1 MEELRDLKPG
11 EVQFLSSYKPS
22 LLPGDYRVDV
32 NQIVLSPLKE
42 SRKLETE
49 KKFTVVGPSRY
60 HLPAGSIQAVY
71 PAEGDS
77 VPSKTLPQVT
87 LSDAHLPWELNPDQ
101 GNVIANEHV
110 NGSLIPWIGLLVFT
124 DDELKTLPQIS
135 PQPEVNPT
143 LSVRLSKAQ
152 LKELEPS
159 SAQVPLTNDELDNN
173 AEETMDVIFVNSDA
187 FRAYFSAQM
196 DDNKSEAE
204 PAIARYS
211 YLSHIRRSRST
222 KAQDPTTS
230 AFSIA
235 LGHRAGPLE
244 FQSTKTVTAYAHLV
258 SLMAVS
264 DLKFPEQG
272 SPDLTALV
280 SLYSWTFSWIP
291 GDDAG
296 VEMAIQDL
304 SDNVRPLK
312 RVSEQ
317 PVADEWL
324 KRRLE
329 AGYTL
334 VKHRLQTGEQTVSLF
349 RGPFIPQQPSGH
361 ELDNAE
367 ASGHG
372 SGLQIIDRS
381 TGIIDITYSTAW
393 SLGRSLAIENSSF
406 TTALSALRARVTILY
421 RESSSSALMDGNTG
435 SISQKTV
442 PDWYQKLQQL
452 AKDTG
457 EPTQVSASEV
467 GSRWKRARNKL
478 DDSKLET
485 TMPGANPD
493 SGLEAVRKFL
503 QEEINILVE
512 DKDWYARELVEPTQ
526 EGLYIAKVLDFVYN
540 QLLTLR
546 SVPHNYMF
554 PEPDILD
561 TEAVLTFYVD
571 PLWVDTLIDGALSI
585 GSHSTVD
592 EDFIR
597 HEIKRAINSYLSQ
610 VEVRYKHPRVPR
622 WGAIICGR
630 ILSVFGDARIRTGS
644 SVAASPQLLVNT
656 KLHDKALLLVLNCRP
671 SDLAEG
677 LTISQPPHQQMFAVG
692 TVLTKESIRI
702 DPAAATKND
711 RQRHQAKMNSI
722 TAYPGSGPRVFNFET
737 RCSIPSGVIKEYMKQ
752 VATLGVDYLE
762 TGSSA
767 LLSFALGDKLQELT
781 IRPTQAQADLGREK
795 QLEPFQL
802 SIKTRHGSV
811 DDFGLK
817 SGQSLLLSSGSIHL
831 GFRAQNEDLTFA
843 SVAATEQREMSE
855 VVPYH
860 TKTAVLGVSGTAQKS
875 SLTSSCRVLRQ
886 QVMSNGTR
894 LIDLTVILSADKP
907 DNIYVG
913 NLRGIKVKLP
923 LVSLMDPSSKAIP
936 TVALFGSGSARWVY
950 GCAYA
955 AGEIPTFV
963 IQVRPRTKGII
974 ETVGFGLLVSGV
986 AVSDKVS
993 DDAAITIEEEYEG
1006 DGAALVTMSKGWYKD
1021 DGFDI
1026 RDKPYIYVE
1035 PPKEKKISVLDAVC
1049 TAVQYASGFR
1059 TNPTSQPS
1067 RRFAYYNAR
1076 ALPIMDVYNSST
1088 KWPNQVYHD
1097 SLKIREASRAITV
1110 YGVSDEKD
1118 FPWVVQDFS
1127 YAESAVLGVNERP
1140 NTDSCEEAAKGPVF
1154 EPYRLDSYQPKAMEA
1169 MDELKLRAL
1178 GTSTLARVRLCL
1190 AEEYPVIF
1198 AFHFF
1203 WETFKTFGPAQSGD
1217 GGYPTIDK
1225 IPADRRFVGPRLD
1238 KGFDVQ
1244 VGLIVGL
1251 DHRKRRILIRSTIED
1266 VDYFW
1271 MPYEWI
1277 IDVHA
1282 TKSFW
1287 IIRNTGR
1294 KLSPPAMD
1302 SIKTHDWCQK
1312 WDTLSPWVLKPIEK
1326 SATVSMAP
1334 NSSISVISREE
1345 EVLDMFWISE
1355 QGTIERVFY
1364 NGRYKWERHTIT
1376 PKSEN
1381 MKPFPGAI
1389 ASVSVGKQKLDLFWM
1404 TASGAI
1410 CKASTEVNV
1419 DSEPAFWAQRIVVG
1433 DGTAEPRAGLAAT
1446 VAFNGW
1452 LHEEVDI
1459 SVYCVGPDGSIKHI
1473 RTTRDRQG
1481 HDKVTTIAP
1490 AGSSYS
1496 YTNLSAVAN
1505 YITDRSMLHWTEVIV
1520 WVTPDGSIDG
1530 KKHVLGHDWF
1540 DLWGSRGE
1548 PGLVWLNSRISAVL
1562 NYRLG
1567 SLKVY
1572 YVHNE
1577 EKICYDYAVI
1587 SVQDNEPYKDHC
1599 EVDAIGEQE
1608 SKVRRDSDIKALSI
1622 RSEEKSKEMVL
1633 WQDEHGRLI
1642 MEYNAAIVQLSTD
1655 RGVRRGSPIGI
1666 ALCSGIPVIGMK
1678 TGDGVISAGYW
1689 GVLPEGEDGS

>member
-22 LLPGDYRVDV
+22 LLPGDYRVDI
-32 NQIVLSPLKE
+32 NQTVLSPSEKE
-42 SRKLETE
+42 SRTLKTE

-60 HLPAGSIQAVY
+60 HLPAGSIQVVY

-77 VPSKTLPQVT
+77 VPSKTLPHVT
-87 LSDAHLPWELNPDQ
+87 LSDAHLPWELNPDK

-124 DDELKTLPQIS
+124 DDELKTLPPIS
-135 PQPEVNPT
+135 PQPEVSST
-143 LSVRLSKAQ
+143 LSVRLGKAQ
-152 LKELEPS
+152 LKVLKPS
-159 SAQVPLTNDELDNN
+159 STQVPLTNDELDDS
-173 AEETMDVIFVNSDA
+173 AEEKMDVIFINSDA

-196 DDNKSEAE
+196 DDNKSETE

-230 AFSIA
+230 TFSIA
-235 LGHRAGPLE
+235 LGHRSGPLE

-258 SLMAVS
+258 SLMGVS
-264 DLKFPEQG
+264 DLKFPERG

-280 SLYSWTFSWIP
+280 SLYSWTFSWIA

-296 VEMAIQDL
+296 VEKAIKDL

-312 RVSEQ
+312 RVFEQ
-317 PVADEWL
+317 PVADDWL

-334 VKHRLQTGEQTVSLF
+334 VKHRLQTGEQTFSLF
-349 RGPFIPQQPSGH
+349 RGPFIPQQPSGS
-361 ELDNAE
+361 ELGNAE

-381 TGIIDITYSTAW
+381 TGIIDITYSAAW

-406 TTALSALRARVTILY
+406 TTALSALRARITFLY

-435 SISQKTV
+435 SISKTTV
-442 PDWYQKLQQL
+442 PDWYQKLQQI

-457 EPTQVSASEV
+457 DPTQVSVSED

-478 DDSKLET
+478 DGSKLET
-485 TMPGANPD
+485 NMPGTNPD
-493 SGLEAVRKFL
+493 SGLEAVRNFL
-503 QEEINILVE
+503 QEEVNILVE

-526 EGLYIAKVLDFVYN
+526 EGLYIAKVLDFIYN

-571 PLWVDTLIDGALSI
+571 PLWVDTLVDGALSI

-592 EDFIR
+592 EDFVR
-597 HEIKRAINSYLSQ
+597 HEIKRAINSYLLK

-622 WGAIICGR
+622 WGALVCGS

-677 LTISQPPHQQMFAVG
+677 LTISQPPHQQMYAVG
-692 TVLTKESIRI
+692 TVLEKGRIRI
-702 DPAAATKND
+702 DPVAATKD
-711 RQRHQAKMNSI
+711 DGQRRQAKMNSI
-722 TAYPGSGPRVFNFET
+722 TAYPGSGPRVFDFET
-737 RCSIPSGVIKEYMKQ
+737 RCLIPTGIMTEYMKQ
-752 VATLGVDYLE
+752 VATLGVEYLE

-767 LLSFALGDKLQELT
+767 LLSFVLGDKLQEMT
-781 IRPTQAQADLGREK
+781 IRPTQDQADLGRER

-802 SIKTRHGSV
+802 SIKTRHGSA
-811 DDFGLK
+811 DKFGLK
-817 SGQSLLLSSGSIHL
+817 SGQSLPSSSGSIPL
-831 GFRAQNEDLTFA
+831 GFRAQNENLAFV
-843 SVAATEQREMSE
+843 SVAATEQRKMSE
-855 VVPYH
+855 VAPYQ
-860 TKTAVLGVSGTAQKS
+860 TKTTVVGVSETVQKS
-875 SLTSSCRVLRQ
+875 SLTSSCQVVRQ
-886 QVMSNGTR
+886 QAMPDGTR
-894 LIDLTVILSADKP
+894 SIDLTVTVSADKS
-907 DNIYVG
+907 DTIDAG
-913 NLRGIKVKLP
+913 KLRGIKVKLP
-923 LVSLMDPSSKAIP
+923 LISLMDPTSKVFP
-936 TVALFGSGSARWVY
+936 TLTLFGSGSASWVS

-955 AGEIPTFV
+955 AGDIPTFV
-963 IQVRPRTKGII
+963 VQ
-974 ETVGFGLLVSGV
+974 
-986 AVSDKVS
+986 
-993 DDAAITIEEEYEG
+993 EY
-1006 DGAALVTMSKGWYKD
+1006 L
-1021 DGFDI
+1021 DGF
-1026 RDKPYIYVE
+1026 RRYA
-1035 PPKEKKISVLDAVC
+1035 PPTEISVLDAVC
-1049 TAVQYASGFR
+1049 TAVQYASLF
-1059 TNPTSQPS
+1059 TKDLTPQPC
-1067 RRFAYYNAR
+1067 RRFVYYNAR
-1076 ALPIMDVYNSST
+1076 ALPMMDVYNSST
-1088 KWPNQVYHD
+1088 KWPNQVYHS
-1097 SLKIREASRAITV
+1097 SLKIREALRAIIV
-1110 YGVSDEKD
+1110 YGVSKGEYV
-1118 FPWVVQDFS
+1118 PWVVQDFS
-1127 YAESAVLGVNERP
+1127 YAESAVWGVNKRP
-1140 NTDSCEEAAKGPVF
+1140 NTASYEDATKGPVF
-1154 EPYRLDSYQPKAMEA
+1154 EPYRLDSYQPEAMEAMEA
-1169 MDELKLRAL
+1169 MDELELRAL

-1203 WETFKTFGPAQSGD
+1203 WETFKTVGPAQSGD
-1217 GGYPTIDK
+1217 EGYPTIEK
-1225 IPADRRFVGPRLD
+1225 IPADRHFVGPRLD
-1238 KGFDVQ
+1238 KNYDVQ

-1251 DHRKRRILIRSTIED
+1251 DHRKRRILVRSTIEN
-1266 VDYFW
+1266 VEYFW
-1271 MPYEWI
+1271 MPYKWI
-1277 IDVHA
+1277 IDVYA

-1294 KLSPPAMD
+1294 KLSPPVME
-1302 SIKTHDWCQK
+1302 SVKTDTWCQK
-1312 WDTLSPWVLKPIEK
+1312 WDTLSPWVLKPIK
-1326 SATVSMAP
+1326 NSATVSMAP

-1345 EVLDMFWISE
+1345 GVLDMFWISE
-1355 QGTIERVFY
+1355 QGTIER
-1364 NGRYKWERHTIT
+1364 TL
-1376 PKSEN
+1376 EN

-1389 ASVSVGKQKLDLFWM
+1389 ASVSVEKQKLDIFWM

-1410 CKASTEVNV
+1410 CNASTEVN
-1419 DSEPAFWAQRIVVG
+1419 DKSEPAVWAQTIVSG

-1446 VAFNGW
+1446 IVRKGILNG
-1452 LHEEVDI
+1452 EDDI

-1473 RTTRDRQG
+1473 RPPRGSEGDG
-1481 HDKVTTIAP
+1481 KITTIAQ
-1490 AGSSYS
+1490 AGSAYS

-1505 YITDRSMLHWTEVIV
+1505 YICRSPVLDWTEVV
-1520 WVTPDGSIDG
+1520 DWVTPDGSIDG
-1530 KKHVLGHDWF
+1530 KRRVIDRDWF
-1540 DLWGSRGE
+1540 DLWESRGE
-1548 PGLVWLNSRISAVL
+1548 SGLVWLNSRISAFL
-1562 NYRLG
+1562 RYRDGTLT
-1567 SLKVY
+1567 VY

-1577 EKICYDYAVI
+1577 ERIYYDYDLI
-1587 SVQDNEPYKDHC
+1587 SVQDNQPYKNHC
-1599 EVDAIGEQE
+1599 EIDAIGEQG

-1622 RSEEKSKEMVL
+1622 GSQEKSKDMVL

-1642 MEYNAAIVQLSTD
+1642 MGYNGAIIQLSRD
-1655 RGVRRGSPIGI
+1655 RGVRRGSPLGI

-1689 GVLPEGEDGS
+1689 GVLPE